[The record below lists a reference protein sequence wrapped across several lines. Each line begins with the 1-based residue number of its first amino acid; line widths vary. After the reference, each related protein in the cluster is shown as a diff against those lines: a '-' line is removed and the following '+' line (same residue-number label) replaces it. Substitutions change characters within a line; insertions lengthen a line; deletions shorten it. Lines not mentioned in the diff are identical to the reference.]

1 MEDPVA
7 AVQRAARAVTSGR
20 PVVVLDDSGRGGLIF
35 AAQFATPEVL
45 AFTVRHTSGFLC
57 VAMRGADL
65 DRLDLCPMVA
75 HPRDARR
82 AAFAVTVDAAEG
94 VSTGIS
100 ARDRA
105 RTAYLLADPAT
116 TAADLRRPGH
126 LVPLRVRSHGVLA
139 HRGNAEAA
147 VDLMTIARLH
157 PAAGIGDIVGAD
169 GDLCLAS
176 DLATFA
182 RTHDLV
188 MVSAGEIAEYRLRR
202 ETLVEPGPFVHV
214 SSRFGPVRMR
224 AYTETVG
231 GREHFALL
239 CGEVADGG
247 EVLVRLHR
255 ECLAGDLLN
264 SPQCVCGEQFAVA
277 AEAIAREGRGVIVY
291 LRGGTPPHGALS
303 AVSQGSHAVGGAGPR
318 HDVRDYWSAAH
329 ALRDL
334 GIDRIRLLTNNPDE
348 IDVLRRC
355 GLAVRAVPTVRPARF
370 PDAHQRPASAE
381 PMACLPSDGADAA
394 PAGDPGA
401 TADPSGAQAA
411 LG

>member
-1 MEDPVA
+1 MSPATRVHPHAVAITTGRIIRFFYTKLRRIMEDPVA
-7 AVQRAARAVTSGR
+7 AVQRAAQAVTSGR
-20 PVVVLDDSGRGGLIF
+20 PVVVSDDGGRGGLTF

-75 HPRDARR
+75 YPRDARR

-100 ARDRA
+100 AHDRA

-126 LVPLRVRSHGVLA
+126 VVPLRVRSHGVLA

-147 VDLMTIARLH
+147 VDLMTIAGLH
-157 PAAGIGDIVGAD
+157 PAAGIGDIVGTD
-169 GDLCLAS
+169 GDLCPAS

-188 MVSAGEIAEYRLRR
+188 MVSAVEIAEYRLRR
-202 ETLVEPGPFVHV
+202 ETLVEPGPFVDV
-214 SSRFGPVRMR
+214 STRFGPVRMR

-231 GREHFALL
+231 GREHFALV
-239 CGEVADGG
+239 CGEVADGR

-255 ECLAGDLLN
+255 ECLPGDLLN
-264 SPQCVCGEQFAVA
+264 SPQCACGEQFTVA

-291 LRGGTPPHGALS
+291 LRGGRPPHGALS
-303 AVSQGSHAVGGAGPR
+303 ALSYGSHAAGAEAGTWPR

-334 GIDRIRLLTNNPDE
+334 GIDHIRLLTNNPDE

-355 GLAVRAVPTVRPARF
+355 GLTVRAVPTVRPARF
-370 PDAHQRPASAE
+370 
-381 PMACLPSDGADAA
+381 ADA
-394 PAGDPGA
+394 P
-401 TADPSGAQAA
+401 
-411 LG
+411 